1 VYTGIKDK
9 VAIITGAGT
18 GIGYAIASLLLENGA
33 NVVLNDLDKS
43 LSEKAASELDDKFEG
58 SCLPFEGDAGEIT
71 VIDELIAYTLHH
83 FGKINFVIP
92 NAGITL
98 FGDFFEFSPE
108 DFQKVVNLNL
118 QGAFFLVQ
126 KATAIMKDQGSSGR
140 VVLMSSITGIKSYP
154 SLSAYSMTKAAL
166 QMLAKSLVLVLGK
179 HQITINTFASGATLT
194 ERTALEEPDYAGAW
208 GKLLPGGIVGK
219 PQDIANTCLFLL
231 SDEASHI
238 TGQTLVVDGGWTVIG
253 RYPGDLDQT

>member
-1 VYTGIKDK
+1 MYTGINDN

-18 GIGYAIASLLLENGA
+18 GIGFAIATLLLENGA
-33 NVVLNDLDKS
+33 RVVLNDLEKPVT
-43 LSEKAASELDDKFEG
+43 EKATSELEIRFPG
-58 SCLPFEGDAGEIT
+58 RCLPFSGDAGEIK
-71 VIDELIAYTLHH
+71 VIDELVKYTLKH

-108 DFQKVVNLNL
+108 DFRKVVNLNL

-126 KATAIMKDQGSSGR
+126 KAAAIMKDQGTGGR
-140 VVLMSSITGIKSYP
+140 IVLMSSITGIKSYP

-166 QMLAKSLVLVLGK
+166 RMLARSLVLVLGK
-179 HQITINTFASGATLT
+179 HQITINAIAPGATLT

-208 GKLLPGGIVGK
+208 GKLLPGGKVGK
-219 PQDIANTCLFLL
+219 PEDMANTCLFLL
-231 SDEASHI
+231 SEEAAHI
-238 TGQTLVVDGGWTVIG
+238 NGQTLVVDGGWTVIG
-253 RYPGDLDQT
+253 RYPGDLDE

>member
-1 VYTGIKDK
+1 VYSGIKNN

-33 NVVLNDLDKS
+33 NVVLNDRDKS
-43 LSEKAASELDDKFEG
+43 VAEKAAADLDAKFSG
-58 SCLPFEGDAGEIT
+58 KCRPFYGDAGEIK
-71 VIDELIAYTLHH
+71 VIDELIKYTLEH
-83 FGKINFVIP
+83 FGKIDFVIP

-108 DFQKVVNLNL
+108 DFQKVINLNL

-126 KATAIMKDQGSSGR
+126 KASAIMKDQGAGGR
-140 VVLMSSITGIKSYP
+140 IVLMSSITGIKSYP

-166 QMLAKSLVLVLGK
+166 RMLAKSLVLVLGQ
-179 HQITINTFASGATLT
+179 HQITINAIAPGATLT

-219 PQDIANTCLFLL
+219 PEDIANSCLFLL
-231 SDEASHI
+231 SKEAAHI
-238 TGQTLVVDGGWTVIG
+238 SGQTLVVDGGWTVIG
-253 RYPGDLDQT
+253 RYPGDLD

>member
-1 VYTGIKDK
+1 MYTGIKDK

-18 GIGYAIASLLLENGA
+18 GIGFAIASLLLENGA
-33 NVVLNDLDKS
+33 NVILNDLDNS
-43 LSEKAASELDDKFEG
+43 VAEKAASALDIKFPG
-58 SCLPFEGDAGEIT
+58 KCLPFSGDAGEIK
-71 VIDELIAYTLHH
+71 VIEELIRYTLEHL
-83 FGKINFVIP
+83 GKIDFVIP

-98 FGDFFEFSPE
+98 FSDFFEFSPE

-126 KATAIMKDQGSSGR
+126 KASAIMKDQGTGGR
-140 VVLMSSITGIKSYP
+140 IVLMSSITGIKSYP

-166 QMLAKSLVLVLGK
+166 RMLARSLVLVLGK
-179 HQITINTFASGATLT
+179 HHITINAIAPGATLT

-208 GKLLPGGIVGK
+208 GKLLPGGVVGR
-219 PQDIANTCLFLL
+219 PEDMANTCLFLL
-231 SDEASHI
+231 SKEAAHI

-253 RYPGDLDQT
+253 RYPGDLD